1 MPKMKSHRGA
11 AKRFKVTGSGLVMHY
26 PSAKVHKNVK
36 KSGNRIRRLK
46 KGTVLSEA
54 FQKNIRSILPR

>member
-11 AKRFKVTGSGLVMHY
+11 AKRFKVSGSGLVIHY

-36 KSGNRIRRLK
+36 KRGGRIRKLK
-46 KGTVLSEA
+46 QETVLSKA
-54 FQKNIRSILPR
+54 FQKNLREILPH

>member
-11 AKRFKVTGSGLVMHY
+11 AKRFKVTGSGLVVHY

-36 KSGNRIRRLK
+36 KSSNRIRKVKRE
-46 KGTVLSEA
+46 TVLSQA
-54 FQKNIRSILPR
+54 FQKNIREILPH